1 MKAPPANAAPPRA
14 EALPKDAPP
23 LAFPQPTAFPA
34 APPAPAA
41 GGFSGAVG
49 GMLGLELLR
58 RAVEG
63 LADDAT
69 VKTATVEVVS
79 KGAAAVEPLLDALER
94 RDPVLR
100 RRAFEVLKFV
110 AKDRGP
116 LVYDPDAPDDVRLR
130 QAAYLR
136 VKLQRAA

>member
-1 MKAPPANAAPPRA
+1 MGSPYST
-14 EALPKDAPP
+14 P
-23 LAFPQPTAFPA
+23 LQFPQPAPFPP

-41 GGFSGAVG
+41 GGFTGAVG

-69 VKTATVEVVS
+69 VKAATVEVVA
-79 KGAAAVEPLLDALER
+79 KGPAAVEPLLDALER

-116 LVYDPDAPDDVRLR
+116 LVYDPDAPDDIWLR
-130 QAAYLR
+130 QAAHLR
-136 VKLQRAA
+136 VKLTRAA